1 MYLWQAAGEPEPT
14 SASAF
19 NDIADDANYRQAIAW
34 AVEQGI
40 TYGTGDGLFSPD
52 QICNRGQIVTFLYR
66 NLVSA

>member
-1 MYLWQAAGEPEPT
+1 MKDISFMKFFPKIF
-14 SASAF
+14 AF

-52 QICNRGQIVTFLYR
+52 QICSRGQIMTFLYR
-66 NLVSA
+66 NLG